1 MYKIRPFKEQD
12 QPAVIE
18 LVLYTQNV
26 EAKVGLSLGDQPD
39 LGAINASYHDKRQL
53 S

>member
-18 LVLYTQNV
+18 LVLYIQNI
-26 EAKVGLSLGDQPD
+26 EAKVGD
-39 LGAINASYHDKRQL
+39 
-53 S
+53 